1 VKRPFLLKKR
11 GKYWHVRFAG
21 ERDFHSTGF
30 TNRKDAESFAR
41 IRARSNVS
49 VVGLAPTLQSFAK
62 SFFLWDRCKWVAR
75 QRAKN
80 RPFSKAVAENR
91 RGQLVNHILPR
102 FGYQRLN
109 DITAVEIEDW
119 LVSLPLANQTRNHI
133 LYSLSIILREAK
145 RDGLIDDNPAEA
157 VEPMG
162 KDFAPTVALTTGEL
176 HLLFPVNAGDF
187 RSVWPQFQFGVMFTL
202 MVSSGI
208 RPGEA
213 RALEWSAVILDI
225 PAVLVVQAVTGS
237 DEIGP
242 TKGKWKRGVIIPG
255 RTAELLRHWQRECGR
270 DTGFVFCGK
279 RGEFWSRKE
288 TYNRF
293 REGLVRA
300 GIQQE
305 DRHISMRCLRTTY
318 NTRMRQILLANA
330 MPEDFLRF
338 FIGHRSV
345 QMTDRYDNPQLEA
358 KLRAMRPVGEQ
369 VNGFWN

>member
-1 VKRPFLLKKR
+1 VKRPFLLKKS

-208 RPGEA
+208 RPGEERA
-213 RALEWSAVILDI
+213 RWNGLPSFWTSLRSLSFRRSPVRTRSARQR
-225 PAVLVVQAVTGS
+225 AS
-237 DEIGP
+237 
-242 TKGKWKRGVIIPG
+242 GKEV
-255 RTAELLRHWQRECGR
+255 
-270 DTGFVFCGK
+270 
-279 RGEFWSRKE
+279 
-288 TYNRF
+288 
-293 REGLVRA
+293 
-300 GIQQE
+300 
-305 DRHISMRCLRTTY
+305 
-318 NTRMRQILLANA
+318 
-330 MPEDFLRF
+330 
-338 FIGHRSV
+338 
-345 QMTDRYDNPQLEA
+345 
-358 KLRAMRPVGEQ
+358 
-369 VNGFWN
+369 